1 MFRKILIANRGEIA
15 VRIMRTCQEMQIKT
29 VAIYTEVDS
38 ESLHVQLADEAVKCV
53 SGTGYL
59 AMDWIIQTALDMRAQ
74 AIHPGYGFLAE
85 NPLFADKIKDAGLV
99 FIGPDAQTMAL
110 MGDKEKARQTMA
122 SNGFPVVP
130 GGTGVVTSDEETI
143 LMARTLGYPVLIK
156 AVAGGGGRGMRLALQ
171 EDQLLLSLE
180 SARSEAK
187 SCFGNPDVYLEKYL
201 VGCRHVEMQIL
212 ADNYGQVVT
221 LGERDCS
228 IQRRHQKLI
237 EESPSPA
244 LTPEL
249 RNYISEVSHDA
260 VKAVNYRGAGTFEFL
275 LDKDSNFYFM
285 EMNTRIQVEHTITE
299 LVCGLDLIK
308 EQIRIAAG
316 EPLGYD
322 QSDVRLTGWAM
333 ECRINAEDPVTFMPS
348 PGKIE
353 YYRPPGGF
361 GVRVD
366 SAAYSGYT
374 VSPYFDS
381 LISKLIVYGQTRVD
395 VLARMQRALAEFSIR
410 GVMTTI
416 PFHQRILADRD
427 FQRGEFTTDFI
438 QQKLDSN
445 ALNSQDSPAYPDQDA
460 ESTDPLIA
468 AVLSAAVEAYG
479 NSENVH
485 YKIIK
490 IRPTGKRRSS
500 WRIVEVGNDEEISD

>member
-1 MFRKILIANRGEIA
+1 
-15 VRIMRTCQEMQIKT
+15 
-29 VAIYTEVDS
+29 
-38 ESLHVQLADEAVKCV
+38 
-53 SGTGYL
+53 
-59 AMDWIIQTALDMRAQ
+59 
-74 AIHPGYGFLAE
+74 
-85 NPLFADKIKDAGLV
+85 
-99 FIGPDAQTMAL
+99 
-110 MGDKEKARQTMA
+110 
-122 SNGFPVVP
+122 
-130 GGTGVVTSDEETI
+130 
-143 LMARTLGYPVLIK
+143 MARTLGYPVMIK
-156 AVAGGGGRGMRLALQ
+156 AVAGGGGRGMRLAFQ
-171 EDQLLLSLE
+171 EDQLLQCLE
-180 SARSEAK
+180 SARSEAN

-249 RNYISEVSHDA
+249 RAQMSKVSHDA
-260 VKAVNYRGAGTFEFL
+260 VKAVDYRGAGTFEFL
-275 LDKDSNFYFM
+275 LDKNLNFYFM

-299 LVCGLDLIK
+299 FVCGLDLIK

-322 QSDVRLTGWAM
+322 QSDIRLTGWAM

-374 VSPYFDS
+374 VSPYYDS
-381 LISKLIVYGQTRVD
+381 LISKLVVYGQTRVD
-395 VLARMQRALAEFSIR
+395 VIARMQRALAEFDIR
-410 GVMTTI
+410 GVKTTI
-416 PFHQRILADRD
+416 PFHQRILAAPD

-438 QQKLDSN
+438 EQKIYSDVQ
-445 ALNSQDSPAYPDQDA
+445 NSQDYPTHPDQDDKVRD
-460 ESTDPLIA
+460 TLLA
-468 AVLSAAVEAYG
+468 AVLSAAIEAYG
-479 NSENVH
+479 NSENER
-485 YKIIK
+485 YRIIN
-490 IRPTGKRRSS
+490 IRLTGKSHSS
-500 WRIVEVGNDEEISD
+500 WRMTGLGGGGVQ